1 MANTWRELAVSMGPI
16 IGQVAPHLGKML
28 GGSIG
33 GPIGAL
39 AGGAAGSILASI
51 LGVPP
56 TPNEVSAKLSVLPE
70 SKREE
75 VLAQAESQAAMWAS
89 IADVEEAK
97 AADRTAQSQA
107 VNETIRD
114 EKASIPWWHWRHL
127 IGYLVLMVILD
138 VMALITY
145 VVIEADAVRLNFIV
159 AIMGSVTVMLGFCCG
174 LLGYIAGDTSTFKEN
189 VLAGAPR
196 ESVSSKFVNVARKV
210 AGK

>member
-56 TPNEVSAKLSVLPE
+56 TPNEVSAKLAVLPE

-89 IADVEEAK
+89 IADVE
-97 AADRTAQSQA
+97 
-107 VNETIRD
+107 
-114 EKASIPWWHWRHL
+114 
-127 IGYLVLMVILD
+127 
-138 VMALITY
+138 
-145 VVIEADAVRLNFIV
+145 
-159 AIMGSVTVMLGFCCG
+159 
-174 LLGYIAGDTSTFKEN
+174 
-189 VLAGAPR
+189 
-196 ESVSSKFVNVARKV
+196 
-210 AGK
+210 